1 MGTNMIQETAT
12 KDIEDRLFSMLSSQL
27 RIPREGLTRDSTL
40 ESIGLDSLATIEFI
54 FQVEDSFGIHFDE
67 EGAPPKTLGEV
78 FDQIAACMNKSAGHE

>member
-1 MGTNMIQETAT
+1 MNQESTT

-27 RIPREGLTRDSTL
+27 QVPRDGLTRDSTL

-67 EGAPPKTLGEV
+67 SGAAPKTLGEV
-78 FDQIAACMNKSAGHE
+78 FDQIADCMKESAAHG

>member
-1 MGTNMIQETAT
+1 MNPQNTT

-27 RIPREGLTRDSTL
+27 RIPREGLTRDATL

-67 EGAPPKTLGEV
+67 NGAPPKTLGEV
-78 FDQIAACMNKSAGHE
+78 FDQIATCMKKSAAHV